1 MISYLLMAACLGQ
14 VAAAN
19 IKPQVGYV
27 YPLAGKPGTTVEVHI
42 GTYDWTTDM
51 QVLPHD
57 PRVKI
62 ELTGPAGEPI
72 LTPPPYWF
80 GNKAGQAQP
89 PLPREV
95 PARITL
101 PSDLPPGEI
110 QFRVANAN
118 GGSNVGRFVVSDI
131 AEVIEPEDTSPDGQ
145 REPFRLPNLP
155 VGVTG
160 RLSRITEQDEYQFTT
175 PGASQVTCRLE
186 DRLGQKFA
194 GVLVIRDSRGRVV
207 ADAADT
213 TESGL
218 VVRFAAE
225 AGMTYTVAVRDVEF
239 GGDRG
244 YVYRL
249 HLDARPDII
258 ATLPLAVKRG
268 EQASLRVIGWGL
280 SQPGQLAL
288 VSQQVEIPASA
299 TTEHRFTFAAP
310 GGSAPAAV
318 LVGEST
324 DVLEPASRDL
334 ADRLLSLPAAVSASF
349 DSVEPMSGMPIDRYR
364 FVATKGQTV
373 RISAEV
379 DRWRSPVDPTLTIVD
394 SSGKELARNDDQPG
408 SRDAL
413 LDFKPAADGE
423 FELLVADVSGRTPAL
438 DSIYRLTLV
447 DVASLADFEL
457 QVPEKIDIPLGGK
470 ADLAVKV
477 VRHGVWKA
485 PLQLRIEGLP
495 AGVTPAAVMPP
506 ASALEVPADKPALN
520 ISLEAPA
527 TAAALASLVTI
538 TARAEIDGKV
548 IEKLSSPILVTSI
561 IPTRVKV
568 KSAVQDGGRIVN
580 RGTTYPADVVI
591 ERLDGYTGP
600 VILQMAATQ
609 QRQRRGIRGGTLE
622 VPAGVNEVQYPIFMP
637 EWLETSLTA
646 RMNVIGVTPVA
657 DGQGNIRQV
666 TGIMD
671 GFIVMSL
678 EGALLKLTH
687 EPQEYVVAPGKTIEI
702 PLKVSR
708 TVKLPVPAQVELVK
722 SSTLSADSLQLMP
735 DEGACTL
742 AIRVA
747 ADAKPGVHHALIRA
761 TARQDGQ
768 WPAVSETT
776 VTIYVEAG
784 AK

>member
-19 IKPQVGYV
+19 IKPQIGYV

-42 GTYDWTTDM
+42 GSYDWTTDM

-62 ELTGPAGEPI
+62 ELTGPASDPI

-101 PSDLPPGEI
+101 PADLPPGEI
-110 QFRVANAN
+110 QFHVANAN
-118 GGSNVGRFVVSDI
+118 GGSNVGQFVVSDI
-131 AEVIEPEDTSPDGQ
+131 AEVIEPEDSSPDGQ
-145 REPFRLPNLP
+145 REPIRLPNLP
-155 VGVTG
+155 VGVSG
-160 RLSRITEQDEYQFTT
+160 RLSRITEQDDYQFTT
-175 PGASQVTCRLE
+175 PAAGQVTCRLE

-249 HLDARPDII
+249 HLDARPDTI
-258 ATLPLAVKRG
+258 ATLPLVVKRG
-268 EQASLRVIGWGL
+268 EQATLRVIGWGL
-280 SQPGQLAL
+280 TRPGELGL
-288 VSQQVEIPASA
+288 VEQRVDVPAQA
-299 TTEHRFTFAAP
+299 ATEHPFAV
-310 GGSAPAAV
+310 SSPAGPAMARV
-318 LVGEST
+318 LIGESS
-324 DVLEPASRDL
+324 DALESASRE
-334 ADRLLSLPAAVSASF
+334 LSEPVLPVPGAVSASF
-349 DSVEPMSGMPIDRYR
+349 DAIDATSGMPVDLYR
-364 FVATKGQTV
+364 IAASKGQV
-373 RISAEV
+373 IRIVAEV
-379 DRWRSPVDPTLTIVD
+379 DRFQSPVDPTLTIVD

-423 FELLVADVSGRTPAL
+423 FELLVADVSGRAPAL

-470 ADLAVKV
+470 ADLSVKV
-477 VRHGVWKA
+477 TRQGTWKA
-485 PLQLRIEGLP
+485 PIQLVVAGLP
-495 AGVTPAAVMPP
+495 AGVAPAAAMPP
-506 ASALEVPADKPALN
+506 ATPLEVPADKPALN

-538 TARAEIDGKV
+538 TARAEINGKV
-548 IEKLSSPILVTSI
+548 IEKQSSPILVTSI

-600 VILQMAATQ
+600 VTLQMAATQ

-646 RMNVIGVTPVA
+646 RMNVIGITPIA

-678 EGALLKLTH
+678 EGALLKITH

-708 TVKLPVPAQVELVK
+708 TVKLPVPAQVELMK
-722 SSTLSADSLQLMP
+722 SATLSADSLQLTP
-735 DEGACTL
+735 DQGACTL
-742 AIRVA
+742 AIRAA
-747 ADAKPGVHHALIRA
+747 ADAKPGVHHAIIRA
-761 TARQDGQ
+761 TAMQDGQ
-768 WPAVSETT
+768 WPAVSETA
-776 VTIYVEAG
+776 VTIYVE
-784 AK
+784 